1 MTIVKTIEKYIWV
14 LNLALLFLVAYF
26 LAGFIN
32 FQINKKY
39 WQAQALAPRKS
50 QATFTSG
57 GFNYNPPSS
66 RILDGNIFG
75 TIPPQAPG
83 TEGGMTAQ
91 PLITSVE
98 ADLIGVI
105 YFSQGNPLN
114 QATIRMKNDGK
125 ADNYKEGDEVSPGA
139 NVSEIWP
146 EEVVLKFSNGQTQEL
161 YFEFGGPKLRGTD
174 TPEGAYQSPYLTMSR
189 EERDR
194 AHNALR
200 KTLGID
206 DQIQQLSDNY
216 YKIQN
221 SAIDKAMGNL
231 NEIVTQARMI
241 PNFTMDGANRK
252 VDGFRVFRIVPGS
265 IFDKLGIREGD
276 IIKSINGA
284 NMDSVEKGFELMQSL
299 KYEKKFEID
308 LMRGGNQPVTMNY
321 QVVD

>member
-1 MTIVKTIEKYIWV
+1 MPIVKSIEKYVWV

-39 WQAQALAPRKS
+39 WQAQALAPRKP

-57 GFNYNPPSS
+57 GFTYNPPSS

-75 TIPPQAPG
+75 TIPPAAPG
-83 TEGGMTAQ
+83 VEGGATT
-91 PLITSVE
+91 PLVTSVDAE
-98 ADLIGVI
+98 LIGVI
-105 YFSQGNPLN
+105 YFSMANPLN
-114 QATIRMKNDGK
+114 QATIRMKH
-125 ADNYKEGDEVSPGA
+125 DNKTDTYKEGDEVSPGA

-161 YFEFGGPKLRGTD
+161 NFEFGGAKLPGTEG
-174 TPEGAYQSPYLTMSR
+174 TPGSYVSPYITMSR
-189 EERDR
+189 EERDK
-194 AHNALR
+194 AYKEYR
-200 KTLGID
+200 KTLGVD
-206 DQIQQLSDNY
+206 DQIQRLSDNY
-216 YKIQN
+216 YKIQK
-221 SAIDKAMGNL
+221 SAINKAMGNL
-231 NEIVTQARMI
+231 NEIVTQARMV
-241 PNFTMDGANRK
+241 PNFTADGANQK
-252 VDGFRVFRIVPGS
+252 VDGFKVFNVKPGS

-299 KYEKKFEID
+299 KYENQFEID
-308 LMRGGNQPVTMNY
+308 IMRGGNQPVTMNY